1 MQPGAKGGPL
11 IKSLQREICLDK
23 NLLGDIF
30 HVLAFSQNPA
40 CHGKHPVLMAPDKL
54 LKRLFVLTLGPPDQ
68 FAVFRPAGRLGGT
81 PLGGSRGEGRVKG
94 FHFWDAWH
102 RFLVTLILSRLP
114 EAVSDALL
122 RHRQDCSCVPSYLH
136 LIITSR

>member
-1 MQPGAKGGPL
+1 MQPGAKGGPA

-54 LKRLFVLTLGPPDQ
+54 LKRLFVLTLRPADQ
-68 FAVFRPAGRLGGT
+68 FAVVRPASRLGAT
-81 PLGGSRGEGRVKG
+81 PLRGERRGERPPLLDGRAK
-94 FHFWDAWH
+94 
-102 RFLVTLILSRLP
+102 LSVSRSLLRLP
-114 EAVSDALL
+114 RGVFGG
-122 RHRQDCSCVPSYLH
+122 
-136 LIITSR
+136 